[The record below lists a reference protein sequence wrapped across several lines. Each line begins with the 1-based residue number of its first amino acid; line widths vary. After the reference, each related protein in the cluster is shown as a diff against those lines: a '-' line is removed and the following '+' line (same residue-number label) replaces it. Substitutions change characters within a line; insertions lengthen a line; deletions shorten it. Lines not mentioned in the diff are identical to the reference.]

1 MYARKVKKICSVRG
15 CKNTESFAIAKTR
28 SEIGNVIICASCL
41 AEALSSVDE
50 CRKEYDEKVKAVVS
64 SAPAELFYH
73 PEKAKAVSEA
83 ADEVVNEAE
92 NEVYEAVDDAEAA
105 EEGLEVNEAEETDV
119 PKTEEFICPVCGK
132 VFASEKSLKAH
143 IARAHKE

>member
-73 PEKAKAVSEA
+73 PEKAKAVVDA
-83 ADEVVNEAE
+83 GDDAVDDVE
-92 NEVYEAVDDAEAA
+92 NEVYEAVDDVEPA
-105 EEGLEVNEAEETDV
+105 EESSEAEE
-119 PKTEEFICPVCGK
+119 PYAEGFICPECGK

-143 IARAHKE
+143 VARAHKE